1 MGKQYKTVTA
11 EEAVKVVKS
20 GDHVHISSISNAP
33 QCLIKALCDRG
44 RAGELKNVY
53 IHHLHTEGAAPYVSP
68 EFEGIFQHNAFFI
81 GANVRE
87 SVKQGLA
94 DYIPTFLS
102 ETPRLYRE
110 KYIPCNVAMIQVTP
124 PDKFGYVSMGPAVD
138 TTLAAIE
145 MADFRIAV
153 VNKNVPRTMGDSMI
167 PMSIIDYF
175 VEDDRALPV
184 SDSTEPNEHEKT
196 RARDCAELIED
207 GSCLQLGIG
216 SIPNAV
222 LTCLTNHK
230 DLGIHTEMFSDGV
243 LPLIK
248 KGVVTGSCKGLNKHK
263 IVTTFALGTKKLY
276 DFLDHNPYVLMKES
290 SYTNDP
296 FIIAQQPKMV
306 SINSAL
312 QVDISGQVCADSLGA
327 RIYSGVGGQTDFI
340 YGASRSVGGK
350 PIIAMPSITKNGVSK
365 IVPSLAQGAGTV
377 TTRSHMHWLI
387 TEYGAVNLYGKSM
400 QERAKLIIS
409 VAHPSAQEELDKAA
423 FERFGKHYYYV
434 KGVI

>member
-1 MGKQYKTVTA
+1 M
-11 EEAVKVVKS
+11 KVVKS

-94 DYIPTFLS
+94 DYIPIFLS

-196 RARDCAELIED
+196 IARYCA
-207 GSCLQLGIG
+207 
-216 SIPNAV
+216 
-222 LTCLTNHK
+222 
-230 DLGIHTEMFSDGV
+230 
-243 LPLIK
+243 
-248 KGVVTGSCKGLNKHK
+248 
-263 IVTTFALGTKKLY
+263 
-276 DFLDHNPYVLMKES
+276 
-290 SYTNDP
+290 
-296 FIIAQQPKMV
+296 
-306 SINSAL
+306 
-312 QVDISGQVCADSLGA
+312 
-327 RIYSGVGGQTDFI
+327 
-340 YGASRSVGGK
+340 
-350 PIIAMPSITKNGVSK
+350 
-365 IVPSLAQGAGTV
+365 
-377 TTRSHMHWLI
+377 
-387 TEYGAVNLYGKSM
+387 
-400 QERAKLIIS
+400 
-409 VAHPSAQEELDKAA
+409 
-423 FERFGKHYYYV
+423 
-434 KGVI
+434 